1 VYLITI
7 IGGDNV
13 SSFSRA
19 PYVLSLREVF
29 LHHVCKLV
37 SSVISS
43 SDIFRGLNCQD
54 TVPRSVRTQCRGVSG
69 HSAAECQDTV
79 PRSVRTQ
86 CRGVSGHSAAECPRL
101 LRRFRTGTY
110 NNVFL
115 CAARGRGVQ
124 FVTWGHTCG
133 AVHWRCHCTV
143 FCSYMDIVKFF
154 EFGFGIW
161 RHADTV

>member
-79 PRSVRTQ
+79 PRSVLVCYDGFVPARTITYF
-86 CRGVSGHSAAECPRL
+86 CVPPADVAFSLSRGVTHAAQCIGDAIAQSSALIWIL
-101 LRRFRTGTY
+101 LSSLSLGSEYGGTRT
-110 NNVFL
+110 L
-115 CAARGRGVQ
+115 
-124 FVTWGHTCG
+124 
-133 AVHWRCHCTV
+133 
-143 FCSYMDIVKFF
+143 F
-154 EFGFGIW
+154 ELKLS
-161 RHADTV
+161 DQLLY